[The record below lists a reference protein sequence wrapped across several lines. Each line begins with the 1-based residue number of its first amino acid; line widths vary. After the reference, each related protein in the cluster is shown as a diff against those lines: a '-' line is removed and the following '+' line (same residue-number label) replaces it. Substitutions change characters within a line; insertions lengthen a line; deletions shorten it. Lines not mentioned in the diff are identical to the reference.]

1 MRTRLRFLGTL
12 CSIGGLLLWI
22 GLAGSAIA
30 QEHTSAAPPAALA
43 TLPGGPLA
51 SSGGTSITLVGSVA
65 TASPAQTVGING
77 NIVYACD
84 TNEISI
90 IDITNPAAPTVVG
103 TLSSPASTANTY
115 CDIQRGSLVQMIN
128 TSLPS
133 FRVYS
138 LANPKSPSLTA
149 STTVNKQ
156 FFGPPYFEGN
166 TAYFGTN
173 EITFGSGYPG
183 PITDQAGD
191 FVSMDVTNLSAP
203 VVLGTLEAPTHGSV
217 QGGSFNVYGTI
228 PYSAQLAYVAA
239 TTSQGSATQT
249 GVGQLWVVNTNNPSS
264 MSLVKAVNVTGTVQA
279 FAPLI
284 QGNTAVT
291 IGDSGGWR
299 EPCCGNNAFTG
310 SLIVTVYD
318 ITNPQDPQIVSTV
331 TTSYMPGPGVG
342 MGAAAIGPHLFLFGG
357 AIDVT
362 GSNYLLLV
370 DTSSPANP
378 VITPVPVSASISY
391 LRVVGNT
398 IYAPTSNGFQ
408 IYSIASSAGPAISS
422 NGVVNGASFQPG
434 IVPNSW
440 ATILGSNLSS
450 VTDTWSNFIVN
461 GKLPTTLDGVS
472 VTIGGQPAYVQYVSP
487 GQINLL
493 APDIPAGPVQVTV
506 TNSAGTSSSFTVTAS
521 QYGPAFFTWPNNQA
535 VATRQDFS
543 FAAKAGTFAGA
554 TTVPAKPGDVLILWG
569 TGFGPTIPAAPV
581 GVQTPSTQTYSTATA
596 PTVTINNVPAT
607 VYGAA
612 LAPGFVGLYQVAIQ
626 VPTSL
631 GDGDWPLVVNVG
643 GVAGP
648 SGVVLSVQH

>member
-1 MRTRLRFLGTL
+1 MRISLRLLGIP
-12 CSIGGLLLWI
+12 CSIGSLLLWI

-30 QEHTSAAPPAALA
+30 QEHASAAPPAAFA

-84 TNEISI
+84 TNEISV

-115 CDIQRGSLVQMIN
+115 CDVQRGSLVQMIN

-133 FRVYS
+133 FREYS
-138 LANPKSPSLTA
+138 LTNPKSPSLTA

-228 PYSAQLAYVAA
+228 PYSAQLAYVTA

-264 MSLVKAVNVTGTVQA
+264 LSLVKAVNVTGTVQA

-299 EPCCGNNAFTG
+299 ESDSHGLRHHQSAGSADCVDGDYVVFARTG
-310 SLIVTVYD
+310 S
-318 ITNPQDPQIVSTV
+318 
-331 TTSYMPGPGVG
+331 G
-342 MGAAAIGPHLFLFGG
+342 H
-357 AIDVT
+357 
-362 GSNYLLLV
+362 GSSG
-370 DTSSPANP
+370 DRPA
-378 VITPVPVSASISY
+378 PVSVWRCNRRNRLELPSSGRY
-391 LRVVGNT
+391 
-398 IYAPTSNGFQ
+398 FQ
-408 IYSIASSAGPAISS
+408 SRKSRSHLGSRFGRHQLSASSREH
-422 NGVVNGASFQPG
+422 
-434 IVPNSW
+434 
-440 ATILGSNLSS
+440 NLCA
-450 VTDTWSNFIVN
+450 D
-461 GKLPTTLDGVS
+461 
-472 VTIGGQPAYVQYVSP
+472 Q
-487 GQINLL
+487 
-493 APDIPAGPVQVTV
+493 
-506 TNSAGTSSSFTVTAS
+506 
-521 QYGPAFFTWPNNQA
+521 
-535 VATRQDFS
+535 
-543 FAAKAGTFAGA
+543 
-554 TTVPAKPGDVLILWG
+554 
-569 TGFGPTIPAAPV
+569 
-581 GVQTPSTQTYSTATA
+581 
-596 PTVTINNVPAT
+596 
-607 VYGAA
+607 
-612 LAPGFVGLYQVAIQ
+612 
-626 VPTSL
+626 
-631 GDGDWPLVVNVG
+631 
-643 GVAGP
+643 
-648 SGVVLSVQH
+648 